1 MAETINY
8 VRPQPGFQEDFLS
21 SSADIVIG
29 GSAAGV
35 GKTYALL
42 LEYLRHKD
50 VPNFGGVLFRRT
62 SPQIRLEGGLWD
74 TSMKMYPYVGGSPRD
89 SKLEWSFKNHK
100 NEEVSKLKFSHLEY
114 EKNIFDWQG
123 SQIPFIGFD
132 ELTHFSEKMFFYLLS
147 RNRSNC
153 GIKPY
158 IRATCNPD
166 PDSWVASFISWWIDQ
181 NTGFPIP
188 ERNGVIRYFIKYKDG
203 YIWGSTYQEVID
215 KAWFF
220 LEELVTKSDTK
231 PENLIKSLTF
241 ISGSIYDNKELL
253 KVNPEYLANLL
264 SQDEATRL
272 SLMDGNWKHVLSA
285 NDIFNFKAFNGMFNN
300 KFEVKTGRKYLT
312 ADIAGQGSNKFV
324 VGVFD
329 GKELI
334 DILVMEKSN
343 GPEVIN
349 GINKMLLKHRIPNH
363 RFIFD
368 NDGIGQLVDGF
379 FEGAI
384 PFNGNGSVA
393 YVIDQMTGNPIKENY
408 FNIKNQLI
416 FRCGK
421 AVNDNQYK
429 ISESVANA
437 MFDSKMTIKERALF
451 ERKAFKK
458 AKPDNEQKIRAI
470 PKEQMKAI
478 LQNESPDFMDM
489 LCLREW
495 FDLFDDNDDVGA
507 EEYNN

>member
-1 MAETINY
+1 MKYQVTEEMETKVIK
-8 VRPQPGFQEDFLS
+8 PQAGFQTKFLS

-29 GSAAGV
+29 GGSAGG
-35 GKTYALL
+35 GKTMVLL
-42 LEYLRHKD
+42 LDPIRNYDVKD
-50 VPNFGGVLFRRT
+50 FEAVIFRQNSTQIKGGR
-62 SPQIRLEGGLWD
+62 GLWD
-74 TSMKMYPYVGGSPRD
+74 KSMEFYPYIGARPIQSKSTWIVPNGMKM
-89 SKLEWSFKNHK
+89 
-100 NEEVSKLKFSHLEY
+100 KFSHLQYDQDVLNHQGLEY
-114 EKNIFDWQG
+114 G
-123 SQIPFIGFD
+123 FIGFD
-132 ELTHFSEKMFFYLLS
+132 ELTHFSKYQFFYMLT
-147 RNRSNC
+147 RMRSMT
-153 GIKPY
+153 GIKPRL
-158 IRATCNPD
+158 RATCNPD
-166 PDSWVASFISWWIDQ
+166 PDSWVAKFIEWFIDWE
-181 NTGFPIP
+181 TGFPIP
-188 ERNGVIRYFIKYKDG
+188 ERAGKLRYFSIVQNEYV
-203 YIWGSTYQEVID
+203 WGNTKEEVLD
-215 KAWFF
+215 KAP
-220 LEELVTKSDTK
+220 EIRTQAELAKNNVDDWITSM
-231 PENLIKSLTF
+231 TF
-241 ISGSIYDNKELL
+241 IPGSIFENEILL
-253 KVNPEYLANLL
+253 AKDPTYLAKLS
-264 SQDEATRL
+264 SQDEATRRAL
-272 SLMDGNWKHVLSA
+272 LDGNWKHIENA

-324 VGVFD
+324 VGAFD

-349 GINKMLLKHRIPNH
+349 GINKMLYKHRIPNY

-384 PFNGNGSVA
+384 PFNGNSSVA

-408 FNIKNQLI
+408 FNLKNQLI

-421 AVNDNQYK
+421 AVNNNEYK
-429 ISESVANA
+429 ISEDVASA
-437 MFDSKMTIKERALF
+437 MFDSKMTVKERALF

-458 AKPDNEQKIRAI
+458 GKPDSEQKLRAI

-495 FDLFDDNDDVGA
+495 FDLFDDDEETGATTYND
-507 EEYNN
+507 